1 MFDFQQITLSVL
13 AVIIILDKFGI
24 LNKLPFMKN
33 GNGKGVKEKLDLL
46 ETNHLHTINETLQR
60 IERKLEEMGENIL
73 IIKTKQN
80 GK

>member
-1 MFDFQQITLSVL
+1 MPDFQQITLSAL

-24 LNKLPFMKN
+24 LNKLPFLKN
-33 GNGKGVKEKLDLL
+33 GNGVKEKM
-46 ETNHLHTINETLQR
+46 E
-60 IERKLEEMGENIL
+60 KLEEHFNHEITDELKEIKELLKEILENTI